1 MWRSPTAARVFG
13 RRPDLSV
20 RARGLGPKSSTAL
33 RREDIEWA
41 DLIFV
46 MEHSHASRL
55 RESYRGPP
63 TGTPIHVLDIP
74 DHYRFMD
81 PELVELLAERVEPL
95 LELSER

>member
-55 RESYRGPP
+55 RDGYRDPLAE
-63 TGTPIHVLDIP
+63 TLVHVLDIR

-81 PELVELLAERVEPL
+81 PDLVELLEERVEPL
-95 LELSER
+95 LEQAQR